1 MPTIVSRS
9 GVGRKGIS
17 KKNSVCLRRVS
28 PGCISVA
35 FFRRRPFPIFFML
48 IKAGGKGGKRRRVG
62 QKQRKAR
69 FVPGRRERR
78 KKKIMLAEG
87 GRKKAKTGGE

>member
-1 MPTIVSRS
+1 M
-9 GVGRKGIS
+9 
-17 KKNSVCLRRVS
+17 
-28 PGCISVA
+28 
-35 FFRRRPFPIFFML
+35 
-48 IKAGGKGGKRRRVG
+48 G

-87 GRKKAKTGGE
+87 GRVKAKTGGE

>member
-1 MPTIVSRS
+1 MLLFSATPISHILHVDKSEKK
-9 GVGRKGIS
+9 GGRGD
-17 KKNSVCLRRVS
+17 
-28 PGCISVA
+28 
-35 FFRRRPFPIFFML
+35 
-48 IKAGGKGGKRRRVG
+48 GKRRRVG